1 MSVRHTYLTNRLL
14 YIYIN
19 IFPVRNLVTIV
30 CLVILSLN
38 SYSQS
43 PVWVNTIGSNA
54 TDEAF
59 SLDKDMIGNI
69 YLSGRFSGTADFDP
83 GPGIFNLTSNG
94 LTDAYVAKYNTNG
107 QLIWAFAI
115 GSTSYDGSTKLKI
128 NNAGEVLVT
137 GYYRYNVDF
146 DPGAGTY
153 FLNGTGQAG
162 TDVGFGGDIFLAKYS
177 SAGIFMWAFQIS
189 GEFSQ
194 DKPEGID
201 LDDNDNIYLLGAVNC
216 TSSTPIDADPGP
228 AVFDIGGVG
237 HGHAFVAKYTTNSN
251 FVWAFNLGQ
260 YGLNSGGNR
269 IKIVPGDTSFV
280 IVGFYRGTNVDFDP
294 NAGTYILNSNGAED
308 MMVAKYSLNKTFM
321 WAYSTGGSGPDIGIE
336 LDIDPN
342 RDIYVSGWFNG
353 TNIDFNPSGTVSS
366 NLNSNGGLDA
376 FLLKYSEN
384 GDYRWAKSFG
394 GALDDIGW
402 GVSLNGGQLLTTGE
416 FRNTVDFDPSAA
428 TFNLISNGGS
438 DMFISRFDTIGNFLC
453 AENIGGVQD
462 ERGYV
467 IKTIAIDSFLICGNY
482 STNNIDFDPS
492 TTVTMIK
499 TNAGQSDAYLSKFFS
514 NNLVNTMNPTLIG
527 DTVCQG
533 ATPQLIINFGTGVTG
548 SYSVVIN
555 NGTSNQTYNG
565 ITSGVPFSPTPL
577 PTGTTTYTLV
587 SVANL
592 AAGCSSITIPNGI
605 SATVTI
611 KPTPPV
617 TANASP
623 SSVCPGNPT
632 ILTGNGAATYTWSSG
647 ATNGVPFIPGATS
660 TYTVTGTDAFGCTSS
675 AIVAVSVVNNLTINI
690 LPSEPVICIGDSVHL
705 SASGAN
711 SYTWLPNT
719 SISSVN
725 VPDPFVFP
733 SSPTTYTVI
742 GTDAT
747 GCTGTASILID
758 VVTNPKMIVSKSGD
772 VECAIQTIQLSASGT
787 STSYVW
793 SPATFLSSPNSGVTN
808 ATLTQT
814 TTFVVTGTV
823 GSCVITDSITV
834 GVYTNDETAIFIPNA
849 FSPNG
854 DGTNDCLRVLN
865 KANFTSYY
873 FAIYNRW
880 GQRVF
885 EADSP
890 DKCWDGNFNNQPVLL
905 DVYYYFL
912 KAETRCGKVFKKGD
926 ITVIR

>member
-1 MSVRHTYLTNRLL
+1 MKKL
-14 YIYIN
+14 
-19 IFPVRNLVTIV
+19 F
-30 CLVILSLN
+30 ILCSMVLF
-38 SYSQS
+38 
-43 PVWVNTIGSNA
+43 ICESNA
-54 TDEAF
+54 QV
-59 SLDKDMIGNI
+59 
-69 YLSGRFSGTADFDP
+69 
-83 GPGIFNLTSNG
+83 NLTAGLMAYFPFNG
-94 LTDAYVAKYNTNG
+94 NTLDASGNG
-107 QLIWAFAI
+107 
-115 GSTSYDGSTKLKI
+115 
-128 NNAGEVLVT
+128 NNAT
-137 GYYRYNVDF
+137 NF
-146 DPGAGTY
+146 GAT
-153 FLNGTGQAG
+153 
-162 TDVGFGGDIFLAKYS
+162 
-177 SAGIFMWAFQIS
+177 
-189 GEFSQ
+189 
-194 DKPEGID
+194 
-201 LDDNDNIYLLGAVNC
+201 
-216 TSSTPIDADPGP
+216 
-228 AVFDIGGVG
+228 
-237 HGHAFVAKYTTNSN
+237 
-251 FVWAFNLGQ
+251 
-260 YGLNSGGNR
+260 
-269 IKIVPGDTSFV
+269 
-280 IVGFYRGTNVDFDP
+280 
-294 NAGTYILNSNGAED
+294 
-308 MMVAKYSLNKTFM
+308 
-321 WAYSTGGSGPDIGIE
+321 
-336 LDIDPN
+336 
-342 RDIYVSGWFNG
+342 
-353 TNIDFNPSGTVSS
+353 
-366 NLNSNGGLDA
+366 
-376 FLLKYSEN
+376 
-384 GDYRWAKSFG
+384 
-394 GALDDIGW
+394 
-402 GVSLNGGQLLTTGE
+402 LTT
-416 FRNTVDFDPSAA
+416 DQW
-428 TFNLISNGGS
+428 
-438 DMFISRFDTIGNFLC
+438 GNP
-453 AENIGGVQD
+453 N
-462 ERGYV
+462 
-467 IKTIAIDSFLICGNY
+467 S
-482 STNNIDFDPS
+482 
-492 TTVTMIK
+492 
-499 TNAGQSDAYLSKFFS
+499 AYLF
-514 NNLVNTMNPTLIG
+514 
-527 DTVCQG
+527 
-533 ATPQLIINFGTGVTG
+533 
-548 SYSVVIN
+548 
-555 NGTSNQTYNG
+555 NGTSNYMSVANSPSLQMSSVTLCAKVKPNGFYPGLCYNNSIIDRGNGGYNAGSMSLIYTPTLNQNTSNYCYVPDPTHENYRINVNNGAAASLNVITPVNAVPYIDTVGWDCVIGIFNDTTLTGSIYVNGVFRYSYTLPSLGGGNNFNTFFIGGTTNATYPYFVNG
-565 ITSGVPFSPTPL
+565 VLDEIRVYNRAINPQEVQALCGCASNSLLSNILLNNDTTLCSTTVVPLHTNPAIGNTSIFSWSPTSSLNDSTSLNPIAT
-577 PTGTTTYTLV
+577 PSVTTTYHFNLLNPGCTILDNGDFEYGTTGFTSQYTYSALNTIEGQYTV
-587 SVANL
+587 GNNPQAWNGALGSFGDHTTGTGNMLILNGAPVANQSLWCKTL
-592 AAGCSSITIPNGI
+592 AVSPNTDYAFSAWIMNANVWGAASNPPTLQFSINGNLLGTPFTSSTTAGLWQQFYQTWNSGLSTTANICIVNQNTIIAGNDFAIDDISFSPYVMQTDSVTITIHTPPTVNAGPDTSLCSGNSVQLHATGATSYSWLPSANLSNSFVSNPI
-605 SATVTI
+605 ANVNTSTVYTVTGTDNSGCTNTATVMLTI

-675 AIVAVSVVNNLTINI
+675 ATVAVSVVNNVNINI